1 MVKVIF
7 PIAIEDPGSDS
18 TELVE
23 VKLQGIRSLSRFN
36 KRGFGGF
43 MKLKTQSLIGLIVL
57 SIVDAIIPIPVV
69 GLILILVI
77 LQRPP
82 WFQRLVQELY
92 EA

>member
-1 MVKVIF
+1 M
-7 PIAIEDPGSDS
+7 
-18 TELVE
+18 T
-23 VKLQGIRSLSRFN
+23 
-36 KRGFGGF
+36 
-43 MKLKTQSLIGLIVL
+43 LKTRSLIGLIML
-57 SIVDAIIPIPVV
+57 SIVDAIIPIPIV